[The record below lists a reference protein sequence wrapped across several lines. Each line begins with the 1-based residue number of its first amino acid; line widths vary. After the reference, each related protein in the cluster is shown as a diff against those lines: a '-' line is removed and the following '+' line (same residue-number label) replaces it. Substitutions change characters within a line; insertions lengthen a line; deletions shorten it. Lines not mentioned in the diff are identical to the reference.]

1 MDLAEAQTP
10 GKVTSDMLTRSLMS
24 KMLRLEQLDPLIG
37 LDYVSRKYIVAL
49 LREGGALG
57 ARTISNYINEQEST
71 VTSMIEPFLFSE
83 ISLEFEDKG
92 EKIIHKSPFI
102 RITRKGRVALEPAY
116 NYILLCQELQ
126 ARGWFKDE
134 SLNVKSE

>member
-1 MDLAEAQTP
+1 
-10 GKVTSDMLTRSLMS
+10 
-24 KMLRLEQLDPLIG
+24 
-37 LDYVSRKYIVAL
+37 
-49 LREGGALG
+49 
-57 ARTISNYINEQEST
+57 
-71 VTSMIEPFLFSE
+71 MIEPFLFSE

-92 EKIIHKSPFI
+92 ERIIQKSPFI